1 MSFAFQN
8 RPRVYNDIIEA
19 VEHFLSVNPDLAEHF
34 LNSIEEAKAK
44 FLNSPKGYCNL
55 PQK

>member
-1 MSFAFQN
+1 MSIKKKN

-19 VEHFLSVNPDLAEHF
+19 VEYFLSVNPDLAERF

-44 FLNSPKGYCNL
+44 IMNSPKG
-55 PQK
+55 